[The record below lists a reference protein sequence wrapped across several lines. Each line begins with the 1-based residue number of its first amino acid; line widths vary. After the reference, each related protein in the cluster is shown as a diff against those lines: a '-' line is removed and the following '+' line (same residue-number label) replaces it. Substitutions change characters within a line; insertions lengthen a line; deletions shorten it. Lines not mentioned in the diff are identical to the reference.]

1 MIISSRENPN
11 VKMLSK
17 LLSSKKARNE
27 SGLFVIEGMRSCV
40 DAAMESTENNM
51 RISALFYT
59 EEAYENYK
67 NSLPL
72 HYFDLVDERK
82 RFVISTELADKIS
95 AEGSSQGVF
104 VIAEKLDKRLEEDLV
119 SEKGKYLVLNHL
131 QDPGNIGTLLR
142 TADAVGV
149 SGVVLTNNCCDIYN
163 PKVVRSTMGSLARV
177 EIFVENDFSRVCEIF
192 EKKGVDTLAAVVSG
206 GTSVTGYDFSKP
218 CAVVLGNEGNGLSA
232 EDADMCK
239 DKITIRM
246 NGHIDSL
253 NAAVAGAVILW
264 EMFREQVSGRE

>member
-1 MIISSRENPN
+1 MFISSRDNPN
-11 VKMLSK
+11 VKKLSK

-40 DAAMESTENNM
+40 DAAMERAENNL

-59 EEAYENYK
+59 AEAYEKYK

-72 HYFDLVDERK
+72 HFFDLVDERK
-82 RFVISTELADKIS
+82 RFVISKELADKIS
-95 AEGSSQGVF
+95 AEESSQGVF
-104 VIAEKLDKRLEEDLV
+104 VIAEKLDKRLEESLV
-119 SEKGKYLVLNHL
+119 SENGKYLVLNHL

-163 PKVVRSTMGSLARV
+163 PKVVRSTMGSMARV
-177 EIFVENDFSRVCEIF
+177 GIFVENDFSRVCEIF
-192 EKKGVDTLAAVVSG
+192 GKKGVPTLAAVVNG
-206 GTSVTGYDFSKP
+206 GTSVTEYDFSKP

-264 EMFREQVSGRE
+264 EMFREKVSGRE